1 MLALH
6 SPVSESGRHQP
17 AVLALFTLGSTCY
30 ATEGGGVESRMTLKS
45 DNFRV
50 LTPAT
55 RSEELRW
62 LARAAIP
69 THWVTTTPQ
78 YLVADEK
85 TLPLR
90 EPPLQATRSM
100 PPSYAK
106 AAMRC
111 NLAVNGDMLATFVR
125 MSSNKDS
132 SPP

>member
-1 MLALH
+1 M
-6 SPVSESGRHQP
+6 
-17 AVLALFTLGSTCY
+17 
-30 ATEGGGVESRMTLKS
+30 K
-45 DNFRV
+45 
-50 LTPAT
+50 
-55 RSEELRW
+55 
-62 LARAAIP
+62 
-69 THWVTTTPQ
+69 VTTAPTAPQ

-132 SPP
+132 SPVAFGCLIPPIILKIDLFLCSS